1 MPTISMFYGIFIRMY
16 YSPSEHPPSHFHVYY
31 GDYSARVNIETLE
44 IMGGEMPRKQL
55 RLVLAW
61 AELHQDELR
70 QDWQRVMA
78 GKEPF
83 MIQPLA

>member
-1 MPTISMFYGIFIRMY
+1 
-16 YSPSEHPPSHFHVYY
+16 VYY

-44 IMGGEMPRKQL
+44 LMSGEVPRKQL

-70 QDWQRVMA
+70 QDWQRVMS
-78 GKEPF
+78 GQEPF